1 MRLQRTTQTFKQGSI
16 ATTDN
21 TFDMAITGDGFFQVK
36 SGTSTL
42 YTRAGSF
49 RTDTQGFV
57 VDNSF
62 QNVQGYQV
70 QVSDPQMTTEIVDG
84 LTLNGVGLINA
95 AVSFDSNDPLTYN
108 HATSIDIVDSI
119 GLSHNVKSF
128 FLLTVQGSVPPA
140 AGNNTWQVYHQLDS
154 GSTIIDGGTV
164 SFNNATGAISTA
176 LSVPTLSFS
185 TADLGTG
192 ADPMTITLDTA
203 FLQQGT
209 AFAIT
214 DLSANGSLRSR
225 EITPTIGNLQIDSST
240 MQPKITR
247 MVDLGVNLNALEAA
261 PIPSILL
268 DHTVNLDGSLAA
280 IVAAFDPADPATY
293 HHSNLTQVYDS
304 LGINHSLQT
313 FFVKSA
319 ADDWNIYYTLDGQNQ
334 TTGGNIT
341 FAAATG
347 APTLMTVTTPITF
360 TAAQLGSGAT
370 ALSIVPDFNKV
381 LQIRCV

>member
-1 MRLQRTTQTFKQGSI
+1 MSFQTGLSGLNASSRSLDVIGNNIANANTTGFKRSRAEFGDLVDSMSKDGAGLGVRLQRTTQTFKQGSI

-128 FLLTVQGSVPPA
+128 FLLTVQA
-140 AGNNTWQVYHQLDS
+140 
-154 GSTIIDGGTV
+154 V
-164 SFNNATGAISTA
+164 SYT
-176 LSVPTLSFS
+176 
-185 TADLGTG
+185 
-192 ADPMTITLDTA
+192 
-203 FLQQGT
+203 
-209 AFAIT
+209 
-214 DLSANGSLRSR
+214 
-225 EITPTIGNLQIDSST
+225 
-240 MQPKITR
+240 
-247 MVDLGVNLNALEAA
+247 
-261 PIPSILL
+261 
-268 DHTVNLDGSLAA
+268 
-280 IVAAFDPADPATY
+280 
-293 HHSNLTQVYDS
+293 HSD
-304 LGINHSLQT
+304 
-313 FFVKSA
+313 A
-319 ADDWNIYYTLDGQNQ
+319 ADE
-334 TTGGNIT
+334 
-341 FAAATG
+341 
-347 APTLMTVTTPITF
+347 
-360 TAAQLGSGAT
+360 
-370 ALSIVPDFNKV
+370 
-381 LQIRCV
+381 